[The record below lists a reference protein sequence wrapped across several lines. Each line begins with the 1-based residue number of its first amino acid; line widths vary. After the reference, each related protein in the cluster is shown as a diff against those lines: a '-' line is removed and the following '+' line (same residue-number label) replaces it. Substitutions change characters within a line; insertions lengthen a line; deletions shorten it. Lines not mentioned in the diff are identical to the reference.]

1 MRTYWC
7 GNTHT
12 CLYAYGYLGQQLWNA
27 ALNGK
32 TLDVAALLSNPE
44 ARSFINGQ
52 NEVACPT
59 SPTPLLASTLCFSV
73 NMLAHCV
80 SVHIIAYISL

>member
-32 TLDVAALLSNPE
+32 TSDVAALLSNPE
-44 ARSFINGQ
+44 ARSFINWQ
-52 NEVACPT
+52 DTVACPT
-59 SPTPLLASTLCFSV
+59 SPTPLLAPTLRFCDCIR
-73 NMLAHCV
+73 L
-80 SVHIIAYISL
+80 Y